1 MPFLGY
7 PKREQIS
14 PKFMPTILFN
24 GIPFPHISAVI
35 WDKDGTL
42 ADTVEYWRV
51 VGHQRV
57 RRLDAQ
63 IPGIG
68 APLQAAFG
76 LTDGTLAP
84 GGLLA
89 VGSRYENEIAAAAYI
104 AEQGWDWRSALKMA
118 QDVFRQVEQECPQI
132 KTIPIHLEG
141 RKTLGQIAQAGYKQA
156 ILSADLT
163 VNVQAFVQHNELH
176 DLLDYH
182 TGIDVGPTKPDP
194 EPLYKVCTVLGLEP
208 AQVVM
213 VGDSPVDLEM
223 ARRAGCAGAIGV
235 SWGFHPS
242 QGLAPLADTV
252 LTDWSQIQVLP

>member
-1 MPFLGY
+1 
-7 PKREQIS
+7 
-14 PKFMPTILFN
+14 MPTLLFN
-24 GIPFPHISAVI
+24 GVTFPQIAAVI

-63 IPGIG
+63 VPGVG
-68 APLQAAFG
+68 TPLQAAFG
-76 LTDGTLAP
+76 LTDTALVP

-104 AEQGWDWRSALKMA
+104 AEQGRDWRSALQMA
-118 QDVFRQVEQECPQI
+118 QAVFRQVEEECPEI
-132 KTIPIHLEG
+132 KTIPIRPGG
-141 RKTLGQIAQAGYKQA
+141 REILGRLAQAGYKQA

-163 VNVQAFVQHNELH
+163 ANVHAFVQHNQLH
-176 DLLDYH
+176 EFLNYH
-182 TGIDVGPTKPDP
+182 TGIDTGPTKPDP
-194 EPLYKVCTVLGLEP
+194 EPLYKTCTALGLEP
-208 AQVVM
+208 AQVLM

-223 ARRAGCAGAIGV
+223 ARRAGCAGAVGV
-235 SWGFHPS
+235 SWGFHPT

-252 LTDWSQIQVLP
+252 ISDWSHIQVLP